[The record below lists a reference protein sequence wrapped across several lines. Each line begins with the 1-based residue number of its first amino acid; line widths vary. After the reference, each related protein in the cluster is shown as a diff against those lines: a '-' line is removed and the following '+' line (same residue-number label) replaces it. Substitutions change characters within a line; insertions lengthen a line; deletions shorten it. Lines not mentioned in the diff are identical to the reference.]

1 MREVSFEKA
10 LKYAKKDIVMVSPEL
25 KEYAKQHRNDSKEI
39 TLIKLIADEIPL
51 SMSRIDKV
59 IKSMFSSI
67 DYIKIM
73 GNATFYVVE
82 Y

>member
-10 LKYAKKDIVMVSPEL
+10 LKYAKKDIIMVSPEL
-25 KEYAKQHRNDSKEI
+25 KEYAKQHRSDSKELK
-39 TLIKLIADEIPL
+39 LIKLIADEIPVP
-51 SMSRIDKV
+51 MSRIDNV
-59 IKSMFSSI
+59 IKSIFSNV
-67 DYIKIM
+67 DYVKIM

>member
-10 LKYAKKDIVMVSPEL
+10 LKYAKKDIVMVSSEL
-25 KEYAKQHRNDSKEI
+25 KEYTKQHRGDSKELR
-39 TLIKLIADEIPL
+39 LIKSIADEIPL
-51 SMSRIDKV
+51 PMRRIDKV
-59 IKSMFSSI
+59 IKSMFSNL
-67 DYIKIM
+67 DYVEIM

>member
-1 MREVSFEKA
+1 
-10 LKYAKKDIVMVSPEL
+10 MVSSEL
-25 KEYAKQHRNDSKEI
+25 KEYTKQHRGDSKELK
-39 TLIKLIADEIPL
+39 LIKSIADEIPVP
-51 SMSRIDKV
+51 MNRINKAM
-59 IKSMFSSI
+59 KSMFSNL

>member
-10 LKYAKKDIVMVSPEL
+10 LKYAKKDIVMVSSEL
-25 KEYAKQHRNDSKEI
+25 KEYTKQHHGDSKELR
-39 TLIKLIADEIPL
+39 LIKSIADEIPVP
-51 SMSRIDKV
+51 MSKINKV
-59 IKSMFSSI
+59 IKSMFSNL

>member
-10 LKYAKKDIVMVSPEL
+10 LKYAKKDIVMVSSEL
-25 KEYAKQHRNDSKEI
+25 KDYAKRHRSGSQELR
-39 TLIKLIADEIPL
+39 LIKLIADEIPVP
-51 SMSRIDKV
+51 MSKINNVMKV
-59 IKSMFSSI
+59 MFSNL